1 MIEANEDIAL
11 VTDRQIRDVEQGQAQ
26 AKAIAEGREVHPA
39 LLEAT
44 SAASVPPPVDLTL
57 SPSQTAAQTI
67 QQPQKPPQQTDPD
80 VAIRHFRLSIAAI
93 VVLVLLL
100 VWLRQRKG

>member
-11 VTDRQIRDVEQGQAQ
+11 VADRQIRDVEEGQAQ

-39 LLEAT
+39 VLEAA
-44 SAASVPPPVDLTL
+44 SATPAVDLA
-57 SPSQTAAQTI
+57 SPPIEVTAQTI

-80 VAIRHFRLSIAAI
+80 VAMRHFRLSIAAI
-93 VVLVLLL
+93 VVLVLFL

>member
-39 LLEAT
+39 VLEA
-44 SAASVPPPVDLTL
+44 ASSTPAIDTASPPIEVTV
-57 SPSQTAAQTI
+57 TAQTI
-67 QQPQKPPQQTDPD
+67 QQPPQPPPDPD
-80 VAIRHFRLSIAAI
+80 TAMRHLRLSIVAVI
-93 VVLVLLL
+93 VLILFF
-100 VWLRQRKG
+100 VWIRQKRR